1 MKRLYLPQEIIYGQD
16 AIKNAC
22 DTIVGYGNSFLIIT
36 DETML
41 KLGLVDK
48 LTQTLEGSWTIFS
61 GVTSEPTD
69 AIVDQ
74 VLTLMHGQEQPIE
87 AIIALGGGSCIDT
100 AKAASVMYRN
110 GYSTIPALASAKEF
124 KVSPLPVIAIPTT
137 AGTGS
142 EATDVTVITDT
153 QQQIKYMMKDKNFL
167 PKVAIIDPLMTQSSP
182 PSITAATGL
191 DALCH
196 AVESYI
202 SRKAHTLTQELSLS
216 AVKAIMHHIVTAY
229 QDGDHLAA
237 REEMALAALKAG
249 IAFSNASVTL
259 IHGMSRPIGALF
271 HIPHGFS
278 NAILMHEVLAYSK
291 PAIIQQLAE
300 LTQAVYPAFTGTD
313 EEKAT
318 YFLQQ
323 LEDIC
328 QMLSIPTYS
337 DFGVTK
343 EQFTASL
350 DKMCGDA
357 FASGSPANNPIVP
370 TKDEMKAIYLR
381 SWK

>member
-16 AIKNAC
+16 AVGSAC
-22 DTIVGYGNSFLIIT
+22 DSIAGYGNRYLIIT

-41 KLGLVDK
+41 QLGLVNK
-48 LTQTLEGSWTIFS
+48 LTQTLEGEWTIFS

-69 AIVDQ
+69 EIVNQ
-74 VLTLMHGQEQPIE
+74 VLAILQAQEQPIE

-110 GYSTIPALASAKEF
+110 GYSTISALASAKEF
-124 KVSPLPVIAIPTT
+124 AVSPLPVIAIPTT

-153 QQQIKYMMKDKNFL
+153 QQQIKYMMKDKSFL

-196 AVESYI
+196 AIESYI
-202 SRKAHTLTQELSLS
+202 SRKAHTLTKELSLS

-229 QDGDHLAA
+229 QDGNHLVA

-278 NAILMHEVLAYSK
+278 NAILMHEVLDYSK
-291 PAIIQQLAE
+291 PAIIKPLAE
-300 LTQAVYPAFTGTD
+300 LTEYVYPEFSGTD

-328 QMLSIPTYS
+328 QTLSIRTYH
-337 DFGVTK
+337 DFGVNK
-343 EQFTASL
+343 EQFVASL
-350 DKMCGDA
+350 DKMCDDA
-357 FASGSPANNPIVP
+357 FASGSPDNNPVVP
-370 TKDEMKAIYLR
+370 TKEEMKQIYLR